1 MIYWAKASL
10 NLTVLKPNPD
20 KPELNIEDLWY
31 RFALSF
37 LLKKIDFLKY
47 SICNF
52 HYSIDCEDFMNI
64 ESINTEISTL
74 GEAKILTPV
83 QRRAD
88 GTEGISFVSDENRVI
103 IEVNERGINQMVA
116 EERPLPCFEMAGPRR
131 QIFFDPSK
139 LKCALVTC
147 GGLCPGL
154 NDIIRSIVLE
164 LHYAYGVGNIFGIR
178 YGLQGFIARY
188 GHDLIDLTPKSVVN
202 IHDRGGTVL
211 GSSRGPQDIDEIID
225 SLERMNIG
233 LLFMIGGDG
242 TLTAAGR
249 IADTIFNR
257 GLKIGVVGVPKTID
271 NDIYMVSRSFGFDT
285 AVDVATKAIISA
297 SNEAEGYPNGI
308 GLIKLMGRH
317 SGFIA
322 ATAVLAQQD
331 VNFVHIPE
339 VDFDLNGPQGLLS
352 ALEKRLAQRRH
363 AVIVVAEGAG
373 QKFFEDE
380 ESEQDASGNIK
391 LKDIG
396 IYLKDAIISYFAAK
410 GIDISIKYIDPSY
423 MIRSLPAN
431 ANDRVF
437 CNFLGRNSVHAGM
450 AGKTSMLIGH
460 WNNQFVHVPMHL
472 IAGKR
477 KKVDPKGSLWRSTLE
492 ATGQSSLKNAG

>member
-1 MIYWAKASL
+1 M
-10 NLTVLKPNPD
+10 NTG
-20 KPELNIEDLWY
+20 
-31 RFALSF
+31 
-37 LLKKIDFLKY
+37 
-47 SICNF
+47 SI
-52 HYSIDCEDFMNI
+52 I
-64 ESINTEISTL
+64 TEIPNL
-74 GEAKILTPV
+74 GEAKISTPV
-83 QRRAD
+83 QKRAD
-88 GTEGISFVSDENRVI
+88 GANGISFVTDHDRVV
-103 IEVNERGINQMVA
+103 IEIDDRQITRMVNEGQN
-116 EERPLPCFEMAGPRR
+116 LSSFELAGPRR

-139 LKCALVTC
+139 LKCALVSC

-164 LHYAYGVGNIFGIR
+164 LHYGYGVRNIFGIR
-178 YGLQGFIARY
+178 YGLQGFIAGY
-188 GHDLIDLTPKSVVN
+188 GHDLIDLTPETVTN

-249 IADTIFNR
+249 IAETILDR

-271 NDIYMVSRSFGFDT
+271 NDIHMVSRSFGFDT
-285 AVDVATKAIISA
+285 AVDVATQAIISA

-317 SGFIA
+317 AGFIA

-331 VNFVHIPE
+331 VNFVLIPE
-339 VDFDLNGPQGLLS
+339 VDFDLDGPGGLLA
-352 ALEKRLAQRRH
+352 ALEKRLAARKH

-373 QKFFEDE
+373 QKFFVEDNNDR
-380 ESEQDASGNIK
+380 DASGNIK
-391 LKDIG
+391 LRDIG
-396 IYLKDAIISYFAAK
+396 VFIREAIGAHFASK
-410 GIDISIKYIDPSY
+410 NIEISIKYIDPSY

-437 CNFLGRNSVHAGM
+437 CNFLGRNAVHAGM
-450 AGKTSMLIGH
+450 AGKTSMLVGH
-460 WNNQFVHVPMHL
+460 WNNQFVHVPMEL
-472 IAGKR
+472 SAGKR
-477 KKVDPKGSLWRSTLE
+477 KTVKPNGSLWRSTLE
-492 ATGQSSLKNAG
+492 ATGQGTLKNGQ